1 VYSNKQLQV
10 LVMEEGYEDEKGEEK
25 PVKTETDLEMKDI
38 VVALICEASNTHFDN
53 TITIQLSNRH

>member
-1 VYSNKQLQV
+1 
-10 LVMEEGYEDEKGEEK
+10 MEEGYEDEKGEEK